1 MPRPLAAATVAVA
14 VAVVGAVGLAPTSAS
29 AAPTELFISEYA
41 EGTSNNKA
49 IELFNGTGAPVDLTT
64 GAYSVQMY
72 FNGSSTA
79 GLTIN
84 LTGTVTPGDVFVLAQ
99 ASAAPAILAQ
109 ADQTNG
115 AGWFNGNDAVVLR
128 RGTTIVDSVGQVG
141 VDPPAPSGAA
151 G

>member
-1 MPRPLAAATVAVA
+1 MPRPLAAATVA

-29 AAPTELFISEYA
+29 AAPTELFISEYV

-84 LTGTVTPGDVFVLAQ
+84 LTGNVTPGDVFVLAQ